1 MSILWERHGVRLYKP
16 EKAYD
21 GYTLISPF
29 TSRDVWLIDMRGN
42 YVHRW
47 VMPISPRNHG
57 VLLPNGHLL
66 YAIWAPL
73 PPESDMSIP
82 RVASWAMSGGL
93 EEVDWEGNLVW
104 KYVDKYQSHTFYRMK
119 NGNTIFPRLVRVP
132 DEMARRVK
140 GGIPGTEDRG
150 MMWADGLHEV
160 TPDGKVIWEWSGAD
174 HLDPELHAMCPVS
187 HRGDWTHMNSCEVLP
202 DGNVL
207 VGCRNIST
215 ICIIDKL
222 TGNIKWQWGRGQIS
236 HQHAPT
242 LLDNGNI
249 LLFDNGEHRQDGSLI
264 SYSRAVEVNPATNKI
279 QWEYKADPPQSF
291 YSSLIS
297 NCQRLPNG
305 NTLICEGMK
314 GRVFEVTKD
323 GEVVWEYVNPFYAP
337 HPAHRTG
344 MSKFASS
351 VWRRSNALFRA
362 YRYMPDYPG
371 LKGKGLNP
379 ENLAWVNRLYGPEAS
394 QG

>member
-16 EKAYD
+16 EKACE
-21 GYTLISPF
+21 GYTVISPF
-29 TSRDVWLIDMRGN
+29 TTKDVWLIDMRGN

-47 VMPISPRNHG
+47 VIPTTPRNHG
-57 VLLPNGHLL
+57 IILPNGHML
-66 YAIWAPL
+66 YTIWASL
-73 PPESDMSIP
+73 PPESDMSVP
-82 RVASWAMSGGL
+82 RVGSWAMGGGL
-93 EEVDWEGNLVW
+93 IEVDWEGNLVW
-104 KYVDKYQSHTFYRMK
+104 KYVDKCQSHTFYRMK
-119 NGNTIFPRLVRVP
+119 NGNTIFPRVVRVP

-150 MMWADGLHEV
+150 MIWTDGLHEV
-160 TPDGKVIWEWSGAD
+160 TPDGKVVWEWSGVEQ
-174 HLDPELHAMCPVS
+174 LDPEVHVMCPLS

-207 VGCRNIST
+207 TSFRNIDT
-215 ICIIDKL
+215 ICIIDKV
-222 TGNIKWQWGRGQIS
+222 TGNIKWQWGRGEVA
-236 HQHAPT
+236 HQHTPT

-249 LLFDNGEHRQDGSLI
+249 LLFDNGAHRQDGLLI

-279 QWEYKADPPQSF
+279 EWEYKADPPQSF

-297 NCQRLPNG
+297 GCQRLPNG
-305 NTLICEGMK
+305 NTMICEGMK
-314 GRVFEVTKD
+314 GRVFEVTRD

-337 HPAHRTG
+337 HPSVTQ
-344 MSKFASS
+344 KFSILA
-351 VWRRSNALFRA
+351 WRRSNALFRA

-371 LKGKGLNP
+371 LKGKDLNP

-394 QG
+394 QD